1 MRYNVRHKYIL
12 PKIPETQ
19 NDINIKDRMH
29 YHKGHK

>member
-1 MRYNVRHKYIL
+1 MYDKYIM